1 MSQPSAPSSAA
12 PATGPGTSLF
22 PPLSA
27 KDIILMLV
35 AAAIVI
41 AFFVLPPIEP
51 LTEVGMR
58 GGGRLH
64 RHGCCSSP
72 WWDTTWPSILSLAL
86 FALTRVMSMNDI
98 ISASFGNWVV
108 LFMLLNFVLADLLN
122 NTGFINRL
130 LAFFLSRKLV
140 QKGPWHLTF
149 VLVTAALILGLFMVA
164 TAMVVFFLGFA
175 KKLFAEA
182 GYERTERYPRL
193 LSMALVFA
201 ISIAQTMTP
210 FSHFLVIY
218 GLDLYSQVTG
228 ENAGHG
234 HLYALR
240 RPGGAGAVPR
250 HAGGAALLLQTRS
263 GETAPSGHRLPDGED
278 PGPWSAGKK
287 ITVITFFTLI
297 LFWILPEILT
307 LVAPHWTL
315 GHRLQDLG
323 VTFYLVL
330 ALAFLGVIR
339 ANGQPVLSY
348 YYSFR
353 RGVNLKIIFLGTACI
368 LMGNMVTNDQVGL
381 NQLIL
386 QTIEPLVSGL
396 SPLLLQLLLVAM
408 CVVLTNFT
416 SNLTALLLI
425 LGVGL
430 SMAQGGYISPIA
442 VTVALTYTSGSAFI
456 LPASSHLI
464 GMLYGDEYADG
475 RTTLKYGVV
484 LAVASILISTFLGWP
499 LVALLS

>member
-58 GGGRLH
+58 VVGVFIATVLLI
-64 RHGCCSSP
+64 SLV
-72 WWDTTWPSILSLAL
+72 DTTWPSILSLAL
-86 FALTRVMSMNDI
+86 FALTGVMSMNDI

-149 VLVTAALILGLFMVA
+149 VLVTAALILGLFMEA

-228 ENAGHG
+228 KTLGMATYM
-234 HLYALR
+234 LYAVPVGLVLFLVMLVVLR
-240 RPGGAGAVPR
+240 YCSKPDLEKLRHLDIASLTEKTRPMER
-250 HAGGAALLLQTRS
+250 R
-263 GETAPSGHRLPDGED
+263 E
-278 PGPWSAGKK
+278 K